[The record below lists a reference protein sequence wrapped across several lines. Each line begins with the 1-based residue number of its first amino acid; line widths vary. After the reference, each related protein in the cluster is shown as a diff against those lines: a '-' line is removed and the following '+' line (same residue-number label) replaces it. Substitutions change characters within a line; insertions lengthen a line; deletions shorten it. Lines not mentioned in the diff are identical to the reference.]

1 VSSRSARDFV
11 PAAFD
16 AFTAAL
22 TTGEVHERSY
32 HLAGDVVR
40 VRYAGPVLP
49 ARFDRALAPFV
60 VDPALPAA
68 MTVACWEMR
77 TTGTA
82 PPPPPWTA
90 QDLLPRHRIR
100 GFDRDG
106 VRATYDMEHRLLHLY
121 EPGARA
127 VCFAQ
132 DERRIPPWV
141 ARAPFRT
148 LLSWWAVDRGLAV
161 VHASAIGDDDACVLV
176 TGPSESGKSTTALA
190 CVQRGL
196 RFAGDD
202 VSIVALEPAP
212 TTFASSA
219 IAKVEAGSPLDPEQL
234 GGSIVSVSEH
244 QTTVDLGA
252 EMLTSAAVRAVIA
265 VARGTDRA
273 TTVRR
278 LGAGACFRALAGHS
292 VVEALAG
299 DPRALTLLRELACRV
314 PAYEVTLGRDL
325 DGVAAAVC
333 SVLAGTS

>member
-1 VSSRSARDFV
+1 
-11 PAAFD
+11 
-16 AFTAAL
+16 
-22 TTGEVHERSY
+22 
-32 HLAGDVVR
+32 
-40 VRYAGPVLP
+40 
-49 ARFDRALAPFV
+49 
-60 VDPALPAA
+60 

-132 DERRIPPWV
+132 DDRRIPPWV
-141 ARAPFRT
+141 ARAPFRI

-176 TGPSESGKSTTALA
+176 TGPSEAGKSTTALA
-190 CVQRGL
+190 CVERGF
-196 RFAGDD
+196 RFVGDD

-219 IAKVEAGSPLDPEQL
+219 IAKVEAGSPVDPARV
-234 GGSIVSVSEH
+234 GGSIVAVSDE

-252 EMLTSAAVRAVIA
+252 EMLTSAPVRAVIA
-265 VARGTDRA
+265 VTRGTEAA
-273 TTVRR
+273 TKARP

-292 VVEALAG
+292 VIEALAG
-299 DPRALTLLRELACRV
+299 HPRALTLLRELACRV
-314 PAYEVTLGRDL
+314 PAYEMRLGSDL
-325 DGVAAAVC
+325 DGVAAAVR